1 MSELDDKRRRL
12 ADRAGVHPGFRDQ
25 NGKWVET
32 ALEARLKVLDGF
44 GFRSDTPGDVEE
56 SLDELEKLRGA
67 FIPALIV
74 AVPGQPLHIAV
85 RNAAEEA
92 LFRLTDETGEV
103 REGRVSVSNGHAV
116 LPPLTMGY
124 YALDFAAGGDMASAT
139 IVCAPQRCYL
149 PDVLSGGGRRWGT
162 VAQVYGL
169 TSPHNMGIGDYTD
182 IAEAASGTGALGGD
196 FIGLSPLHALC
207 AADRTKYSPYSP
219 SSRLFLET
227 LHLDIAAIP
236 GFSGS
241 KAAELIGSDDYRA
254 RIAALRAA
262 PLVDHAGV
270 WALKRPLLD
279 ALFDDFRLDGVD
291 AEFEAFRRQG
301 GEPLQLHAA
310 FEALS
315 EHFRAEDR
323 TWPGEWP
330 DAFRFPKSDVVSWF
344 CEEKKE
350 LVTFHAWLQ
359 YLADR
364 QLAAAANAAHS
375 SGMAIGLYRD
385 LAVGSDRGGSEV
397 WSTPDLF
404 SPTLSVG
411 APPDP
416 LGPQGQNWGLPPM
429 DPFALERH
437 GLKAFRAL
445 VVANMRH
452 AGAIRIDHAFQLRRL
467 FLIPEGGHGPDGAYV
482 SYPFEGLLAVLRL
495 ESHRA
500 RCMVI
505 AEDLGTA
512 PEGFSDAIMH
522 AGLLSYRVM
531 YFERGEHGRFKK
543 PAEYPRDAMSVF
555 TTHDLPTLR
564 GWWHGGDIDLRE
576 TLGIFDP
583 ERASHER
590 AARQDDVRKFC
601 RALNEEGLLVTD
613 EPPPEPPLDA
623 AVRFIARAPSALTA
637 IQFEDAAGEIDQA
650 NLPGVERGHPN
661 WRRKIF
667 SNIQE
672 LTGSSSRL
680 AGWAGL
686 LLGEGRGRPGHEIS
700 PGMKSQ

>member
-12 ADRAGVHPGFRDQ
+12 ADLAGVEPGFRDQ
-25 NGKWVET
+25 SGNWVET
-32 ALEARLKVLDGF
+32 SLEARLRVLEGF
-44 GFRSDTPGDVEE
+44 GLRSDTPGDVED
-56 SLDELEKLRGA
+56 SLDDLTKLKSA

-74 AVPGQPLHIAV
+74 AVPGEALHIAV
-85 RNAAEEA
+85 KNGAEEA
-92 LFRLTDETGEV
+92 LFRLTDETGEM
-103 REGRVSVSNGHAV
+103 REGRVAVAHGHAA
-116 LPPLTMGY
+116 LPPLNMGY
-124 YALDFAAGGDMASAT
+124 YALDFAAGGETASAMV
-139 IVCAPQRCYL
+139 ICAPRRCYL
-149 PDVLSGGGRRWGT
+149 PDGLLGGARLWGT

-182 IAEAASGTGALGGD
+182 IADAASGTGALGGD
-196 FIGLSPLHALC
+196 FLGLSPLHALF

-227 LHLDIAAIP
+227 LHLDIASIP

-241 KAAELIGSDDYRA
+241 RAAELMDGGDYRA
-254 RIAALRAA
+254 KLAGLRSA
-262 PLVDHAGV
+262 PLVDHEGV

-279 ALFDDFRLDGVD
+279 LLFDDFLRDGTD
-291 AEFEAFRRQG
+291 AEFEAFRKQG
-301 GEPLQLHAA
+301 GEQLKLHAA

-315 EHFRAEDR
+315 EHFRGENKE
-323 TWPGEWP
+323 WSGEWP
-330 DAFRFPKSDVVSWF
+330 DAFRSPKSDVVSWF
-344 CEEKKE
+344 CEEKE
-350 LVTFHAWLQ
+350 DLVTFHAWLQ

-364 QLAAAANAAHS
+364 QLGRAANSARA

-385 LAVGSDRGGSEV
+385 LAVGSDRSGSEV
-397 WSTPDLF
+397 WAAPELF

-445 VVANMRH
+445 VTANMRH

-482 SYPFEGLLAVLRL
+482 SFPFEGLLGALRL

-500 RCMVI
+500 KCIVI

-531 YFERGEHGRFKK
+531 YFERGEHGRFKR

-564 GWWHGGDIDLRE
+564 GWWHGSDIDLRE
-576 TLGIFDP
+576 TLGVFDP
-583 ERASHER
+583 ARAGVER
-590 AARQDDVRKFC
+590 AARQGDVRKFC
-601 RALNEEGLLVTD
+601 QALTEEGLLEIA
-613 EPPPEPPLDA
+613 EPSPEPPLDA
-623 AVRFIARAPSALTA
+623 AIRFIARAPSALTA

-661 WRRKIF
+661 WRRRIF
-667 SNIQE
+667 TNVQE
-672 LTGSSSRL
+672 LTSSASRL
-680 AGWAGL
+680 SGWAKL
-686 LLGEGRGRPGHEIS
+686 LSGEGRGRPGS
-700 PGMKSQ
+700 GTKSQ

>member
-1 MSELDDKRRRL
+1 MSEFDDIRHRL
-12 ADRAGVHPGFRDQ
+12 ADLAGAHAGFRDQ
-25 NGKWVET
+25 NGSWVET
-32 ALEARLKVLDGF
+32 SLEARLRVLDGF
-44 GFRSDTPGDVEE
+44 GLKSQTEAEARE
-56 SLDELEKLRGA
+56 SLIGLEKLRNGL
-67 FIPALIV
+67 IPALIV
-74 AVPGQPLHIAV
+74 SVPGQSPRIAIKTS
-85 RNAAEEA
+85 AGEA
-92 LFRLTDETGEV
+92 GFRLTDESGAV
-103 REGRVSVSNGHAV
+103 RDGRVPVSDGLV
-116 LPPLTMGY
+116 LLPPLNMGY
-124 YALDFAAGGDMASAT
+124 FALELSAGDDTGSAT
-139 IVCAPQRCYL
+139 IISAPPRCYL
-149 PDVLSGGGRRWGT
+149 PDVLSRGARLWGT

-169 TSPHNMGIGDYTD
+169 TSARSMGIGEYTD
-182 IAEAASGTGALGGD
+182 VAEAATGTGTLGGD
-196 FIGLSPLHALC
+196 FLGLSPLHALF
-207 AADRTKYSPYSP
+207 AADRSKYSPYSP

-227 LHLDIAAIP
+227 LHLDITAIS

-241 KAAELIGSDDYRA
+241 KAAELMDSAEYRA
-254 RIAALRAA
+254 KLAVLRSA
-262 PLVDHAGV
+262 PLVDHEGV

-279 ALFDDFRLDGVD
+279 ALFADFLMDGTD
-291 AEFEAFRRQG
+291 ADFEAFRKEG
-301 GEPLQLHAA
+301 GEPLKLHAA

-315 EHFRAEDR
+315 EHFRGENR
-323 TWPGEWP
+323 NWTGEWP
-330 DAFRFPKSDVVSWF
+330 DAFRSPKSEVVSWF
-344 CEEKKE
+344 CDEKAD

-359 YLADR
+359 YLADK
-364 QLAAAANAAHS
+364 QLNEAANAARE

-385 LAVGSDRGGSEV
+385 LAVGGDRSGSEV
-397 WSTPDLF
+397 WAAPELF

-445 VVANMRH
+445 VTANMRH

-482 SYPFEGLLAVLRL
+482 DFPFEGLLAVLRL
-495 ESHRA
+495 ESHRSK
-500 RCMVI
+500 CIVI

-576 TLGIFDP
+576 NLAVFDP
-583 ERASHER
+583 ERAGHER
-590 AARQDDVRKFC
+590 TARREDVRKFC
-601 RALNEEGLLVTD
+601 QALNEEGLLDTA

-623 AVRFIARAPSALTA
+623 AIRFIARAPSALTA

-650 NLPGVERGHPN
+650 NLPGVETGHPN
-661 WRRKIF
+661 WRRRIF
-667 SNIQE
+667 TNVQE
-672 LTGSSSRL
+672 LTGHSSRL
-680 AGWAGL
+680 AGWAKL
-686 LLGEGRGRPGHEIS
+686 LSGEGRRRPG
-700 PGMKSQ
+700 PA